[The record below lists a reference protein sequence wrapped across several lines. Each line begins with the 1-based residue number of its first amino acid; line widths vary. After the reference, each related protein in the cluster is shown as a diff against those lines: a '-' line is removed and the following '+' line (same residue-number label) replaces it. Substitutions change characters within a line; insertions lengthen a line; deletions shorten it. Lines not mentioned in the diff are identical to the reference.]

1 MIPKL
6 YTPSALPDP
15 LDLFGQMLAQAP
27 FAVWLADREGR
38 VFLFNEA
45 MRVLLDIDDPAH
57 VFERYNLFQDPIA
70 MGQGLVPYI
79 KRVLQGQ
86 VIQTVVVMDMSQE
99 DFGPKNGK
107 EPKVF
112 YVRCLYFPL
121 KNDRGDFEYVV
132 SMIENITQDYLED
145 LEISR
150 KALALQAANREI
162 VEREQEIAALK
173 RRKAALEGQ
182 LRGLKG
188 V

>member
-1 MIPKL
+1 MIPRL
-6 YTPSALPDP
+6 YTPTALPDP

-27 FAVWLADREGR
+27 FAVWLADRDGR

-45 MRVLLDIDDPAH
+45 MRALLDIDDPARI
-57 VFERYNLFQDPIA
+57 FDRYNIFQDPIA
-70 MGQGLVPYI
+70 LGQGLVPYI

-86 VIQTVVVMDMSQE
+86 VIQTVVMMDMSQE
-99 DFGPKNGK
+99 DFGAKNGK

-121 KNDRGDFEYVV
+121 KNDHGDFTYVV
-132 SMIENITQDYLED
+132 SVIENITQDYLED
-145 LEISR
+145 LEVSR

-162 VEREQEIAALK
+162 VEREREIAALK
-173 RRKAALEGQ
+173 RRKTALERQ
-182 LRGLKG
+182 LRDLKG

>member
-1 MIPKL
+1 
-6 YTPSALPDP
+6 
-15 LDLFGQMLAQAP
+15 
-27 FAVWLADREGR
+27 
-38 VFLFNEA
+38 
-45 MRVLLDIDDPAH
+45 
-57 VFERYNLFQDPIA
+57 

-99 DFGPKNGK
+99 EFSLKGGTQ
-107 EPKVF
+107 PKVF